1 MSLTTLFTLLRKRS
15 KKIEKS
21 NCPYKLEPSCGVLL
35 EKRWGLYVKPSVGG
49 LKHVENESGSRM
61 KMTYRKLW
69 LPMMLMLWLISL
81 NACAGKVILLKEGEM
96 SVLDN
101 GNYSVSPAWM
111 EERLLFENDM
121 VKRLQECNSN

>member
-1 MSLTTLFTLLRKRS
+1 MSLTTWFTLLRKRN
-15 KKIEKS
+15 KKIKNS

-49 LKHVENESGSRM
+49 LKHVKSESGSRM
-61 KMTYRKLW
+61 RMISNRLW
-69 LPMMLMLWLISL
+69 LIMMLMLLVVSL
-81 NACAGKVILLKEGEM
+81 NACGGKVVLLKEGDMRLLEDG
-96 SVLDN
+96 S
-101 GNYSVSPAWM
+101 YAVSGAWI